1 MRVLVL
7 RAPGGLNCAIADEVN
22 IQFVMQG
29 QPAQVMAA
37 WKADPPEGFKGFKL
51 EDESYNSLTYKLRY
65 YDWPQQITFVATLGF
80 ALLFKDFM
88 GSTFD
93 LTARFD
99 DEGTAQTKVTIVG
112 HAHPRDAAK
121 LVDLANQ
128 HGGALGGR
136 VIV

>member
-1 MRVLVL
+1 ML
-7 RAPGGLNCAIADEVN
+7 RGSGGLNGAIADEVN
-22 IQFVMQG
+22 LQFVMQG

-37 WKADPPEGFKGFKL
+37 WRSDPPEALQGFKL
-51 EDESYNSLTYKLRY
+51 VDESYNSLSYQLRY
-65 YDWPQQITFVATLGF
+65 YDWPQQITFVATLGL

-88 GSTFD
+88 GSIFD

-99 DEGTAQTKVTIVG
+99 DEGAAAAKVTIVG
-112 HAHPRDAAK
+112 HAHPRTASK

-128 HGGALGGR
+128 NGGALGGR